1 MPLNRNALI
10 RYRTI
15 DRCLQN
21 RYRKWT
27 LEDLIAACSD
37 ALYEYEGIAKSISRR
52 SVQLDIQAM
61 RSEKLGYNAP
71 IVVLDKKYYTYE
83 DPEYSITQIPLSS
96 QDLDTLEEVVQILEQ
111 FKGFQ
116 HFAEIEGM
124 LQKFEDKVHRERSR
138 SPAAIHLEK
147 NEDLKGLQHLDLLYK
162 AVIGQQPLLVG
173 YQSFKAQSAHQ
184 FHFHPCLL
192 KEYRNRW
199 FVLGLQEK
207 EVSVKTLALDR
218 INTLEPAIA
227 MPFRRVPDF
236 DGDAYFEDIIGV
248 SKNMGNPPMDVTLF
262 VDQRNAPYVETKP
275 LHASQKVTERSEE
288 GIVIHIHVRPNYEL
302 EREIIGF
309 GETMEVLSPPSL
321 RARIANRIEAMAQRY
336 HQIQQDQS

>member
-27 LEDLIAACSD
+27 LEDLIAACSE
-37 ALYEYEGIAKSISRR
+37 ALYEYEGIAKGISRR
-52 SVQLDIQAM
+52 SVQMDIQAM

-71 IVVLDKKYYTYE
+71 IVVLDKKYYAYE
-83 DPEYSITQIPLSS
+83 NPEYSITQIPLSE

-111 FKGFQ
+111 FKGFS
-116 HFAEIEGM
+116 HFTEIGGM
-124 LQKFEDKVHRERSR
+124 LKKLEDKVHRERSHA
-138 SPAAIHLEK
+138 PAAIHLEK
-147 NEDLKGLQHLDLLYK
+147 NEELKGLEHLDILYK
-162 AVIGQQPLLVG
+162 AVTQQLPVHVE
-173 YQSFKAQSAHQ
+173 YQSFKAQKANQ
-184 FHFHPCLL
+184 FIFHPCLL

-199 FVLGLQEK
+199 FVLGLQGNE
-207 EVSVKTLALDR
+207 STLKTLALDR
-218 INTLEPAIA
+218 INTLQPATAI
-227 MPFRRVPDF
+227 PFRTMPGF

-248 SKNMGNPPMDVTLF
+248 TKNIGDTAMDVTLLI
-262 VDQRNAPYVETKP
+262 DHRNAPYIETKP
-275 LHASQKVTERSEE
+275 LHPTQKVLKRGNE
-288 GIVIHIHVRPNYEL
+288 GIVIQIHVRPNYEL

-321 RARIANRIEAMAQRY
+321 RARIASRIEAMVQRY
-336 HQIQQDQS
+336 TTPKN